1 MEQRDFKAFMNS
13 GKVKTETQKYPA
25 SRRFIDEKSE
35 PMLWEIEVL
44 NGKEFNR
51 ILSSCKTKT
60 IDKQTRQTFEKTD
73 ATKLQEKM
81 LVRCV
86 RFPDLS
92 DSELQD
98 SYGVVGELDLLLAM
112 LTPGEYSDLYD
123 AVMQAQGFEAG
134 MSEKIEEAKN

>member
-13 GKVKTETQKYPA
+13 GKAKTETHKYPA
-25 SRRFIDEKSE
+25 SKRFVDEKGE
-35 PMLWEIEVL
+35 PILWEIEVL
-44 NGKEFNR
+44 TSKEFDQ
-51 ILSSCKTKT
+51 ILNSCKTKT
-60 IDKQTRQTFEKTD
+60 MDKQTRQTFEKTD
-73 ATKLQEKM
+73 AMKLREKT

-92 DSELQD
+92 NSELQD
-98 SYGVVGELDLLLAM
+98 SYGVVGEMDLLLAM
-112 LTPGEYSDLYD
+112 LTPGEFTDLYD